1 MNRTNARRRVNAT
14 TSPPS
19 SSPSVSTAKSSPRN
33 SPNIKNN
40 NKDGRRSKSHE
51 PKLNGQMDRYVKR
64 KGKTLS
70 KLKIICGK
78 FGQMRVVDVVLC
90 IGLALKLGSMLY
102 SWRISSR
109 IPSGDVHQE
118 VIQPEEDDISLL
130 ESDYLHNTKDD
141 EEVVQSKT
149 NDWIY
154 PKWVQRWMEHKMPF
168 NSPLLYRREDDD
180 YSFGYDSYPGID
192 DDDDDT
198 TKAYISKQP
207 RKTIRFRGMFRRTP
221 REKDPYEELMRE
233 HGYVIVDDV
242 LYNADNAR
250 ERTNWALDHSSFE
263 LNPTDI
269 IFDEEQYTYIPA
281 IDFINDAEELP
292 DHHFVDDDRYDN
304 YYAYGKFFMVLKLHT
319 CHWLSIVEHN
329 ILIIAINTDDDKIRG
344 TIGLNLQGDDDYTR
358 EHNVMSEEDH
368 DHSNVCRQPTFYRLY
383 KPTCNEFHS
392 LFSGYEWL
400 IDHDIHS
407 RRWKRRKQFASNKK
421 SRLSKFLGHGYYRD
435 AFLYAGASAS
445 DEAVFKTMRHMY
457 QAEGEGGT
465 ITDDDDLYRRGM
477 GYDPE
482 DKYTPSNYK
491 EDMRKD
497 AMVME
502 LLCK

>member
-1 MNRTNARRRVNAT
+1 MSIKMNRTHTRRRVNAT

-19 SSPSVSTAKSSPRN
+19 SASASTRVVKTRN
-33 SPNIKNN
+33 SPSKDNK
-40 NKDGRRSKSHE
+40 KDGRCRKSHE

-64 KGKTLS
+64 KGRTIS

-78 FGQMRVVDVVLC
+78 FGQMRVVDVALC

-102 SWRISSR
+102 SWRISTR

-118 VIQPEEDDISLL
+118 VIKPEEDDT
-130 ESDYLHNTKDD
+130 ESDYLHTKD
-141 EEVVQSKT
+141 EEIVQSKT
-149 NDWIY
+149 YDWIY

-180 YSFGYDSYPGID
+180 YSFWYDSYPGID
-192 DDDDDT
+192 DDDDGT
-198 TKAYISKQP
+198 TTTYISKKPP

-221 REKDPYEELMRE
+221 REEDPYEELMRE

-292 DHHFVDDDRYDN
+292 NHHFVDDDRYDN

-319 CHWLSIVEHN
+319 CHWLSIVEYY
-329 ILIIAINTDDDKIRG
+329 
-344 TIGLNLQGDDDYTR
+344 NLL
-358 EHNVMSEEDH
+358 V
-368 DHSNVCRQPTFYRLY
+368 
-383 KPTCNEFHS
+383 
-392 LFSGYEWL
+392 
-400 IDHDIHS
+400 
-407 RRWKRRKQFASNKK
+407 
-421 SRLSKFLGHGYYRD
+421 
-435 AFLYAGASAS
+435 
-445 DEAVFKTMRHMY
+445 
-457 QAEGEGGT
+457 
-465 ITDDDDLYRRGM
+465 
-477 GYDPE
+477 
-482 DKYTPSNYK
+482 
-491 EDMRKD
+491 
-497 AMVME
+497 
-502 LLCK
+502 LL